1 MSFTRRYLVCQDLAH
16 AAFLDGF
23 ALEYLHDVRGVQA
36 AEWSGVYVRDDGTFG
51 VEWESPLTELL
62 GPIIDEDT
70 KAILLP
76 VEDEVVAEVAG
87 VRESNWQKLP
97 PPDPEAALP

>member
-1 MSFTRRYLVCQDLAH
+1 MSFTRKFLVCDSLEH

-23 ALEYLHDVRGVQA
+23 ALEFMRDTRGIQA

-62 GPIIDEDT
+62 GPIIDPDT
-70 KAILLP
+70 GAVLLP
-76 VEDEVVAEVAG
+76 VVEETIANEEPD
-87 VRESNWQKLP
+87 WQKLP
-97 PPDPEAALP
+97 PPDPEPVL